1 MVFPVSKVVLMS
13 KCSVHTMAYFTSKA
27 KVVFTPRAEDVSW
40 DGRKI
45 LAVMLLDL
53 LCL

>member
-1 MVFPVSKVVLMS
+1 MAHLPNMS
-13 KCSVHTMAYFTSKA
+13 GETLTTLTMAYFTSEA

-45 LAVMLLDL
+45 LAVMLLDF